1 MVKRERER
9 APQMHHISNSNSS
22 WPRRRK
28 PKLQYILGRRE
39 TITWN
44 GWEKEREL
52 VSELKATKMTE
63 NGFRTMIATIIMATM
78 AIETTYWIDCF
89 GMLRTV
95 SSLTPALGIVPL
107 KATCISIGNKLT
119 FASHSSGCYVLQSL
133 RVPSN
138 MSRREEKNL
147 VWKTRRW
154 VKAKH
159 SFAHS
164 IIEWWGQ
171 LEQMGKLH
179 LITKTTRQQPR
190 QSVQTSVITWYWVFG
205 AMNFMNRLCN
215 CYKWNIWNI
224 KQIK

>member
-1 MVKRERER
+1 
-9 APQMHHISNSNSS
+9 
-22 WPRRRK
+22 
-28 PKLQYILGRRE
+28 
-39 TITWN
+39 
-44 GWEKEREL
+44 
-52 VSELKATKMTE
+52 
-63 NGFRTMIATIIMATM
+63 MIATIIMATM

-119 FASHSSGCYVLQSL
+119 FASHSSGCYMLQSL

-164 IIEWWGQ
+164 IIEWWG
-171 LEQMGKLH
+171 QMGKLH